1 MAEVVALGIGNA
13 QAAALLSGSLDLPDV
28 VIAVKIA
35 VEKPLDATLS
45 GIPNVPRWWFW
56 YMMVNSTV
64 TIDL

>member
-45 GIPNVPRWWFW
+45 GNPNVPRW
-56 YMMVNSTV
+56 
-64 TIDL
+64 